1 MAKSKVMHKKRKQNP
16 AKEQLLAARAIKAGF
31 RDDQKARARMIWFM
45 VLALA
50 DNEKIDIDVDTLLEI
65 IDSIKENAD
74 DYDRIGKEDGF
85 DIADEKL
92 NMRVNKILGRD
103 EFADSPE
110 KLYNPTGGAEV

>member
-1 MAKSKVMHKKRKQNP
+1 MAKSKVMHKKRKPNP
-16 AKEQLLAARAIKAGF
+16 AKEQMLAARAIKAGL
-31 RDDQKARARMIWFM
+31 RDHQRDRSRMIWFM

-50 DNEKIDIDVDTLLEI
+50 DNDKIDIDVDTLLEV
-65 IDSIKENAD
+65 IDSIKENID

-103 EFADSPE
+103 EFADTPE
-110 KLYNPTGGAEV
+110 KLYNPAGGAEE